1 MNNFL
6 NTINNNTSKERL
18 VKFGGVALSLLF
30 VFYLYTVGSLV
41 GANAY
46 EKHLLG
52 VLDSELQKLYGAES
66 LFITEG
72 KSLHLSFFK
81 ELGYEE
87 PKKFD
92 LIRPTTNVA
101 RIVQSSIQ

>member
-6 NTINNNTSKERL
+6 NTINNVKKEKL
-18 VKFGGVALSLLF
+18 VKFGTVSLALLF
-30 VFYLYTVGSLV
+30 VFYLYLLGALV
-41 GANAY
+41 GANTY

-52 VLDSELQKLYGAES
+52 VLDAELQKLYEAES
-66 LFITEG
+66 LFMAEG

-92 LIRPTTNVA
+92 LIRPSANVA
-101 RIVQSSIQ
+101 GIVQSSIQ